1 MSEETDTAGSFAG
14 GLILLGGS
22 VTALLMLVFAVA
34 FVLAAL

>member
-1 MSEETDTAGSFAG
+1 MSEEAETAGSFAG

-22 VTALLMLVFAVA
+22 ITAMLMLVFAVA